1 MSSSQ
6 DAAKTDKLPCPWSHL
21 CLALVAVAP
30 SLITVPANL
39 NIVLTAAVTVW
50 VGSHRSVKD
59 TPPEESMT
67 RTDALKFPLVGS
79 AVLFGLF
86 ITFKVLPKNLVNL
99 VLAGYFA
106 LLGVLALT
114 ATALPF
120 IEQLCSARVKKLSWT
135 APKFHLPYF
144 KEKHWLANNVLGLA
158 FSVQGI
164 EHLSLGA
171 VSTGVILL
179 SGLFFYDIFW
189 VFCTPVMVAVAKS
202 FDAPIKLLFPRALE
216 EGSKTMPFSMLGL
229 GDIVIPGIFVAL
241 VLRYDTLHNARY
253 FRSAYGGYVLGLGTT
268 IVVMNVF
275 EAAQPAL
282 LYIVPAVLAAVLGHA
297 AINKQF
303 LEVFHFS
310 ESKDKDETDVQ
321 DVNKEDNNA
330 QDGQLPAGTVQ
341 SQASDKKIS

>member
-1 MSSSQ
+1 M
-6 DAAKTDKLPCPWSHL
+6 
-21 CLALVAVAP
+21 
-30 SLITVPANL
+30 ITVPANL

-50 VGSHRSVKD
+50 VGSWRSVKD

-67 RTDALKFPLVGS
+67 RKDALRFPLVGS

-120 IEQLCSARVKKLSWT
+120 IEQICPAHINKMSWT
-135 APKFHLPYF
+135 APKFNLPSWLSKEPVDITITLPEFAGAVMSLLFCVWYF
-144 KEKHWLANNVLGLA
+144 AEKHWLANNVLGLA

-179 SGLFFYDIFW
+179 CGLFFYDIFW
-189 VFCTPVMVAVAKS
+189 VFCTPVMVSVAKS

-216 EGSKTMPFSMLGL
+216 EGSKTLPFSMLGL
-229 GDIVIPGIFVAL
+229 GDIVIPGIFIAL
-241 VLRYDTLHNARY
+241 VLRYDTLHNAQY
-253 FRSAYGGYVLGLGTT
+253 FRSAYGGYILGLGTT
-268 IVVMNVF
+268 IVIMNVF

-282 LYIVPAVLAAVLGHA
+282 LYIVPAVLTAVLGHA

-303 LEVFHFS
+303 LEVFHFN
-310 ESKDKDETDVQ
+310 ESKDKEETEANDGGKEHDVAQSVQQQ
-321 DVNKEDNNA
+321 DTGVHA
-330 QDGQLPAGTVQ
+330 Q
-341 SQASDKKIS
+341 SSDKKSS